1 MLLNNL
7 WRGVKM
13 FFGTFMNNK
22 TSQVT
27 EQIDKND
34 LRIIE
39 KRILDWLVSP
49 ERYEQ
54 ITGERYYLGRH
65 DILDRKRQAIG
76 EDGELIQINN
86 LPNNKIIDNQY
97 RKLVDQ
103 KTNFLLGQKVV
114 FDSENEK
121 YLAEL
126 QNFFDESFDILL
138 KSICIDSL
146 NCGVAWVH
154 PYYDQNGEF
163 KIKRISPYEILPIW
177 TDSEKTTL
185 DMAIRLYEIKIYEN
199 GTFKIQQKVEIY
211 KSDGVS
217 YYDFINNQLKAD
229 TSKQSGNYFNM
240 DGNGYNWGRI
250 PLIAFR
256 YNRHMIPLIRD
267 LKSLQDALNML
278 LSDWQN
284 NLQEDSRNS
293 ILILKNYDGANL
305 GEFRQ
310 NLATYGAVKIR
321 EDGDVSL
328 LKTEMNAENYKMLAE
343 IKKREM
349 TSIARGYDAA
359 ELRAGN
365 NPNELQIKSVFND
378 INMDANGMELEF
390 KFALNQLLWF
400 INANLSNTNKGDYFK
415 ETVDI
420 IFNKDQIVNEGE
432 VINDIKN
439 SVGIV
444 STETLLKNHPYV
456 DDVKQEEEQL
466 KKENDVQEDSY
477 FSTGSS
483 IEKQSTRQEGLKNLG
498 T

>member
-1 MLLNNL
+1 
-7 WRGVKM
+7 
-13 FFGTFMNNK
+13 
-22 TSQVT
+22 
-27 EQIDKND
+27 
-34 LRIIE
+34 
-39 KRILDWLVSP
+39 
-49 ERYEQ
+49 
-54 ITGERYYLGRH
+54 
-65 DILDRKRQAIG
+65 
-76 EDGELIQINN
+76 
-86 LPNNKIIDNQY
+86 
-97 RKLVDQ
+97 
-103 KTNFLLGQKVV
+103 
-114 FDSENEK
+114 
-121 YLAEL
+121 
-126 QNFFDESFDILL
+126 
-138 KSICIDSL
+138 
-146 NCGVAWVH
+146 
-154 PYYDQNGEF
+154 
-163 KIKRISPYEILPIW
+163 
-177 TDSEKTTL
+177 
-185 DMAIRLYEIKIYEN
+185 MAIRLYEIKIYEN

-420 IFNKDQIVNEGE
+420 IFNKDQIVNESE

-466 KKENDVQEDSY
+466 KKENNVPEDNYFTKESY
-477 FSTGSS
+477 
-483 IEKQSTRQEGLKNLG
+483 
-498 T
+498 